1 MDEFELIRR
10 CFAPLASSPGADGL
24 RDDVAEIETT
34 GRVIVTADTL
44 VEGVHF
50 LKADPIASL
59 AAKLV
64 RVNVSDIIAKGAAP
78 AGALLMLTWP
88 KDRPLAAAESFARRL
103 GEELDLWGAHLLG
116 GDTTSTAG
124 PLTLSMTL
132 LGECSSRGP
141 VRRSGANPGEDLWVT
156 GVIGDGWLGLK
167 AALGELS
174 VSDARDIAAL
184 IDAYRIPQPPPLK
197 FAALIAA
204 HASAA
209 IDVSDG
215 LVADAGHLA
224 AASKAELIIDWM
236 DVPLG
241 EAARRWLKSSA
252 PDAEIGAL
260 LTGGDDY
267 QTLFTAPP
275 AARAA
280 IREESAAIG
289 VRMTRIGRVE
299 AGEGVSLID
308 ASGSVLILKETG
320 WRHFR
325 EPPPQS
331 A

>member
-88 KDRPLAAAESFARRL
+88 QDRPLAAAESFARRL

-167 AALGELS
+167 AASGELALG
-174 VSDARDIAAL
+174 DARDLAAL

-197 FAALIAA
+197 FAGLIAA

-209 IDVSDG
+209 IDISDG

-224 AASKAELIIDWM
+224 SASKVELIIDWM

-241 EAARRWLKSSA
+241 EAARRWLSSA
-252 PDAEIGAL
+252 PNADIGAL

-275 AARAA
+275 TARAA
-280 IREESAAIG
+280 IRDESSAIG

-299 AGEGVSLID
+299 DGKGVSLID
-308 ASGSVLILKETG
+308 ASGSVLAIAETG